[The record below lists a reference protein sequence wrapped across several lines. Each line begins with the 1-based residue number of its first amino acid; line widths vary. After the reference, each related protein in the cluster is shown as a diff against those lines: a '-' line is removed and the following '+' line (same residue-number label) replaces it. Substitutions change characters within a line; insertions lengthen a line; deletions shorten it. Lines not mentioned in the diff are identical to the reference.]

1 MAMHPDSPEQKAEE
15 DRLMA
20 MMQTELQ
27 AVRFLIAR
35 REGQAVGIEWAMRV
49 LTEFDRQERE
59 T

>member
-1 MAMHPDSPEQKAEE
+1 
-15 DRLMA
+15 MA